1 MEFEFNWQYAYGEPD
16 QTAIFKEQPEDFQV
30 TEIGDI
36 EFSGEGEHLWLWV
49 RKEGENTHWVAD
61 RIADWAGVSKR
72 EVGYAGRKDRHA
84 ITWQWFSVQ
93 LPGQPDP
100 AGEFGLENV
109 TIEKMSRHSAKL
121 KRGML
126 DGNRFNIV
134 LKGVENNDALQK
146 CLADIEVRGVPNY
159 FGEQRF
165 GHDFN
170 NVPTALELGRKRRL
184 GKRSNDIYLS
194 AARSYLFNHLLSK
207 QVADGTWEGN
217 SATLWGRGRAEA
229 SDAEVLAPWKE
240 LSDILEFTGLKMEQR
255 DSQLIPQDFEYHWKD
270 NNLQLSFT
278 LPAGAFATSVLRE
291 IVKV

>member
-1 MEFEFNWQYAYGEPD
+1 MDFDFNWHFAYKEPE
-16 QTAIFKEQPEDFQV
+16 QSAVFKESPEDFQV
-30 TEIGDI
+30 VELGDV
-36 EFSGEGEHLWLWV
+36 EFTGEGEHLWLWV
-49 RKEGENTHWVAD
+49 KKEGENTHWVAD

-100 AGEFGLENV
+100 AGDLGLENV
-109 TIEKMSRHSAKL
+109 TIERKSRHCAKL

-126 DGNRFNIV
+126 EGNRFDIK
-134 LKGVENNDALQK
+134 LKGLTKNEALTER
-146 CLADIEVRGVPNY
+146 LANVQRAGVPNY
-159 FGEQRF
+159 YGEQRF

-184 GKRSNDIYLS
+184 GRRSNDIYLS

-207 QVADGTWEGN
+207 QVAEGTWEGN
-217 SATLWGRGRAEA
+217 SATLWGRGRAET
-229 SDAEVLAPWKE
+229 SDAEALAPWKE

-255 DSQLIPQDFEYHWKD
+255 DSQLIPADFESQWID